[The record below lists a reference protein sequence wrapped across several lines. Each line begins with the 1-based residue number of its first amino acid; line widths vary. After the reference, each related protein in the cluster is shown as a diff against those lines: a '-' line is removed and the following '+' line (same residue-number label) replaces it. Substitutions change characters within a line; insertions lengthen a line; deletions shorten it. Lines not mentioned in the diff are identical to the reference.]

1 MPTDRQ
7 IPRARFHRLK
17 YGYVW
22 CVLCPAGEND
32 LNSNASSGR
41 QLRSAGDARILKS
54 VGGDA
59 GDERLHG
66 RADHLAQWRLVY
78 ELVRR
83 RVAIPVDACRACVR
97 YWDAWTLSASLTR
110 SSSFRKCSK
119 RRILGH
125 SAQATSLLRIEGTT
139 KCSRTAL
146 GFEFG
151 SGTEFVVDLTLPR
164 SD

>member
-1 MPTDRQ
+1 MAIQSAEAQTSALAKLVPPHTAAHKLGHQ
-7 IPRARFHRLK
+7 TAELPH
-17 YGYVW
+17 GYVAW
-22 CVLCPAGEND
+22 ALTT
-32 LNSNASSGR
+32 LFLRSSGDFNTDPAFR
-41 QLRSAGDARILKS
+41 TGVLVRRLR
-54 VGGDA
+54 
-59 GDERLHG
+59 
-66 RADHLAQWRLVY
+66 
-78 ELVRR
+78 LVRR
-83 RVAIPVDACRACVR
+83 RVAVRVDACRACVR

-125 SAQATSLLRIEGTT
+125 SAQATSLPRIEGMT

-151 SGTEFVVDLTLPR
+151 SGTEFVADLTLPY